1 MSTGG
6 SSRAQ
11 VMVRPAALSDL
22 DVLVR
27 FSAAMAME
35 TEGRMLDL
43 ARLRQGTRAVL
54 ESADR
59 GYYLVAE
66 AMSGVVGQLLITY
79 EWSDW
84 RNGVFWW
91 IQSVYVDPSARGQ
104 GVYRAM
110 HTQVLQDARRQGN
123 VCGLRL
129 YVEKQN
135 AAALEVYRRLGL
147 GVTTYRI
154 YEQDFV
160 LGSPE
165 TAEIA

>member
-1 MSTGG
+1 MSAGG
-6 SSRAQ
+6 ASRLR
-11 VMVRPAALSDL
+11 VTVRPAAISDL
-22 DVLVR
+22 EVLVR

-35 TEGRMLDL
+35 TEGRTLDP
-43 ARLRQGTRAVL
+43 ARLRQGTLAVL
-54 ESADR
+54 ESAER
-59 GYYLVAE
+59 GAYLVAE
-66 AMSGVVGQLLITY
+66 AANAIVGQLLITY

-110 HTQVLQDARRQGN
+110 HTRVLQDARSRDD

-129 YVEKQN
+129 YVEKDN
-135 AAALEVYRRLGL
+135 APAHRVYRRLGMT
-147 GVTTYRI
+147 VTSYQI

-160 LGSPE
+160 L
-165 TAEIA
+165 